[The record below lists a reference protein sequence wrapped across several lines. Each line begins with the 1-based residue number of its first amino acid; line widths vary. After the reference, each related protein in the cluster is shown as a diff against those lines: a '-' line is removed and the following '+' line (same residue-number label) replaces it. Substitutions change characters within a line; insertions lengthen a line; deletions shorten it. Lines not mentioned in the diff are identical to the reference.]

1 MFNQDLSI
9 LKNKCNYDILQSEA
23 KKISIRSYK
32 IFIIGEN
39 IQKTNATTHP
49 SPKSHSSWNSCGN
62 KNQLSQRECEH
73 QHFKFVFM
81 YINFVYV
88 DLNI

>member
-49 SPKSHSSWNSCGN
+49 SPKSHSS
-62 KNQLSQRECEH
+62 
-73 QHFKFVFM
+73 
-81 YINFVYV
+81 
-88 DLNI
+88 